1 MNFFRL
7 VCLLT
12 LLITQGARSSASS
25 WIRGKEQPAE
35 ILHEGFSLSEARL
48 KQSISSVFSSSSSSS
63 PSSTANNSVLQG
75 GAVYPSSMT
84 HRVVG
89 AGSSAVF
96 TPPARFSNTVLPSF
110 ANTTVTNVTVIRGKT
125 AYLRCHVL
133 NIGTKTVSWVRH
145 DDIHV
150 LTVGRLTFTNDDR
163 FEAMNKPGSDVWSLR
178 IKFPQLRDSG
188 KYECQVSTRP
198 TRSRVITLNVVEPQ
212 AVIPPGPELYVDLGS
227 PLNITCQISDSPEPP
242 QHLFWYHR
250 DKMVS
255 FDGSRQGVS
264 ITTDKGPVTTS
275 ILLIQD
281 VTANDSGV
289 YICAPEG
296 MKEASVRVTVLNG
309 ELPQAMQT
317 GSTCQACGGS
327 YLLLLLTVVYLS
339 LL

>member
-1 MNFFRL
+1 MSFFRL
-7 VCLLT
+7 VCLL
-12 LLITQGARSSASS
+12 LLLLTQGVRGSAVT
-25 WIRGKEQPAE
+25 WTRGNDASPE
-35 ILHEGFSLSEARL
+35 IFPDGLSPSQASLVRPFS
-48 KQSISSVFSSSSSSS
+48 FSPSSS
-63 PSSTANNSVLQG
+63 PTSTANNSVLQG

-178 IKFPQLRDSG
+178 IKFPQLHDSG

-198 TRSRVITLNVVEPQ
+198 TRSRVITLNVVEPR
-212 AVIPPGPELYVDLGS
+212 AVIPPGPELYVDHGS
-227 PLNITCQISDSPEPP
+227 PLNITCVIPDSPEPP
-242 QHLFWYHR
+242 DHVFWYHR

-264 ITTDKGPVTTS
+264 ITTDKGSVTTS

-281 VTANDSGV
+281 VTTKDSGL
-289 YICAPEG
+289 YICAPQG
-296 MKEASVRVTVLNG
+296 MKEASVRVRVLNG

-317 GSTCQACGGS
+317 GSTCQGCGSS
-327 YLLLLLTVVYLS
+327 YLLLLLAALYL
-339 LL
+339 LLL